1 MANQPNEPIAIGS
14 IANEL
19 TITGV
24 LMGKQQDN
32 ITYTSKKTNQQV
44 EACRDVLVLQTS
56 FGIVICRSFNNDQR
70 AVDLAKTLEVGKT
83 YVFAVTQYQIDN
95 GLKSA
100 SIRLS

>member
-1 MANQPNEPIAIGS
+1 MKESDVIVVGNV
-14 IANEL
+14 ANEL
-19 TITGV
+19 TITGL

-56 FGIVICRSFNNDQR
+56 FGIVICRSFNNDQKSID
-70 AVDLAKTLEVGKT
+70 VGKSLEVGKT
-83 YVFAVTQYQIDN
+83 YVFAVTQYGLDN

-100 SIRLS
+100 SVRLS